1 MLFLYL
7 YIVSILSFPITNV
20 YRPLCDE
27 SKLDLPMSF
36 DEGTI
41 APVARFA
48 GYQDLIIDLP
58 TIGLETI
65 KNSIKAGLK
74 GIFVKKGKNVFL
86 QRDKCIKLADK
97 HNFFISVF

>member
-1 MLFLYL
+1 MLKNFEKQKIKKVYP
-7 YIVSILSFPITNV
+7 ILIKTT
-20 YRPLCDE
+20 
-27 SKLDLPMSF
+27 KK
-36 DEGTI
+36 
-41 APVARFA
+41 
-48 GYQDLIIDLP
+48 YQDLIIDLP